1 MEKDILREF
10 SEMQKMRDKLLL
22 EIGQLYV
29 NNYEM
34 MKQNTAIPTINEKVL
49 VFQKIEARL
58 IDLEGEVIVMGTA

>member
-29 NNYEM
+29 NNYEL
-34 MKQNTAIPTINEKVL
+34 MKMNTIILT
-49 VFQKIEARL
+49 
-58 IDLEGEVIVMGTA
+58 